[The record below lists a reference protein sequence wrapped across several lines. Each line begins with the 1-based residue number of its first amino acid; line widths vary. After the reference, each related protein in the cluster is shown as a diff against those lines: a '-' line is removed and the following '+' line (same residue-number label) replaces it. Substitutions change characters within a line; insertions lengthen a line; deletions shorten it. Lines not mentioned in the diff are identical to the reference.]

1 MWIVLMGVVVAPML
15 LAWCIGQA
23 GGRGVSQVDREPG
36 VAEERDTCGFSPVW
50 LLPAALQ
57 LARWVPG
64 RLLEC
69 ETERLMP
76 RMRLLYGP
84 TEAGRNMRI
93 HLAEKSLCAWLG
105 AAIATLLGAAGGA
118 GAAGIMLLP
127 MASVLMWVLSDRRL
141 EGRYRHRCRILTR
154 EFPDFV
160 SKLALLTGAG
170 LHVRQALRRLAGNPD
185 TSRGLLQAEVA
196 RVLASIDGGMPENQA
211 WSELAEQCR
220 IREIAA
226 LSGILIQHSRL
237 GGGELSAEL
246 RRMASDSWETR
257 KLAARRMGEEASA
270 KLILPLAIL
279 FLAVLLVSV
288 APAFMA
294 IGGVF

>member
-1 MWIVLMGVVVAPML
+1 MWIILGGMVAAPMV
-15 LAWCIGQA
+15 LAWCIGQ
-23 GGRGVSQVDREPG
+23 REPSC
-36 VAEERDTCGFSPVW
+36 VAAGDRGGGMNTARDACGFSPAW
-50 LLPAALQ
+50 MLPAALQ
-57 LARWVPG
+57 FVRWMPA

-84 TEAGRNMRI
+84 VEAGRNMRT
-93 HLAEKSLCAWLG
+93 HLAEKCLCAWLG
-105 AAIATLLGAAGGA
+105 AAVAAFLGGAGGA
-118 GAAGIMLLP
+118 DARGLALLP

-170 LHVRQALRRLAGNPD
+170 LHVRQALRRLVGSPD
-185 TSRGLLQAEVA
+185 AAHGLLQGEVA

-226 LSGILIQHSRL
+226 LSGILIQHARL
-237 GGGELSAEL
+237 GGGEMSAEL
-246 RRMASDSWETR
+246 RRMASDSWEAR
-257 KLAARRMGEEASA
+257 KLAARRTGEEASA
-270 KLILPLAIL
+270 KLVLPLAIL